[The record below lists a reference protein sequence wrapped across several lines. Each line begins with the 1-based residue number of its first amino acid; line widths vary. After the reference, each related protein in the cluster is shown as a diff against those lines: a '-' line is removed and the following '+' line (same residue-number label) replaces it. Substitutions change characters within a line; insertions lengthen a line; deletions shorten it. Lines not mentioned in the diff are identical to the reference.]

1 MPISRAVREDLH
13 AMQQVVLNG
22 EYNYWA
28 PRTKE
33 GHSDRCTAG
42 ALGVKAAGDGGNQVF
57 AIVC

>member
-1 MPISRAVREDLH
+1 
-13 AMQQVVLNG
+13 MQQIVANG

-42 ALGVKAAGDGGNQVF
+42 ALANRAAGDGQANNF
-57 AIVC
+57 SSITI